1 MCKTRIFSKKRNVV
15 VARAT
20 IYMRSIEQQ
29 FFIFFFSQTALKF
42 FLTSWQV
49 LSFEFMEFYSN
60 IIYKTLLGDQPLPW
74 RIFLL

>member
-20 IYMRSIEQQ
+20 VYMRSIEQQ
-29 FFIFFFSQTALKF
+29 FFIFFSQTALKF

-49 LSFEFMEFYSN
+49 LSFEFMEFY
-60 IIYKTLLGDQPLPW
+60 
-74 RIFLL
+74 